1 VVLITARPPLD
12 RHAGLLVLGDHAS
25 Q

>member
-12 RHAGLLVLGDHAS
+12 RHAGLLVPGDHAS